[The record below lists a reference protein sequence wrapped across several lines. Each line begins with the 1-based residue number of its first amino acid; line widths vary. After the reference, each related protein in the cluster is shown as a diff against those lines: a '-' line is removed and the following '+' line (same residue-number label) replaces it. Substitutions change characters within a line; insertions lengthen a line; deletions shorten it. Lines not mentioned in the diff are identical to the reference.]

1 MRSTTSAATLFSTL
15 ALVGSATSV
24 VGGAVV
30 CQHDALGWAASLAA
44 GLGVASRVF
53 VTASPAWGWMRL
65 VPSLGAGLALFGLSY
80 GGWWIAALVF
90 ECLTPS

>member
-1 MRSTTSAATLFSTL
+1 M
-15 ALVGSATSV
+15 
-24 VGGAVV
+24 
-30 CQHDALGWAASLAA
+30 AA